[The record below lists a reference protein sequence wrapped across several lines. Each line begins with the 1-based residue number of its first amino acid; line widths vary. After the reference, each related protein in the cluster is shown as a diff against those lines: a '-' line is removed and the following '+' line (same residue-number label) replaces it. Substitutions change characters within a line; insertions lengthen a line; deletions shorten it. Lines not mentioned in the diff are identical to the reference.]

1 MPNGLQGGG
10 AAWAE
15 RRIRERVPVSWTGT
29 LVHEHGEEA
38 CAIMDFSP
46 RGARVTA
53 SNVIPINR
61 SVSLRLTEHGEFV
74 GRVVWRT
81 PDSMGLKFQHLEDM
95 PAALRPGAD
104 RPIRFVG

>member
-1 MPNGLQGGG
+1 MSSGLRNSE
-10 AAWAE
+10 AAWTE
-15 RRIRERVPVSWTGT
+15 RRVRERVPVCWTGT
-29 LVHEHGEEA
+29 LVHEQGEEA

-61 SVSLRLTEHGEFV
+61 SVSLRLTEHGEFL
-74 GRVVWRT
+74 GRVVWRS
-81 PDSMGLKFQHLEDM
+81 PNFMGLKFQHLEDT

-104 RPIRFVG
+104 RPIRFVS